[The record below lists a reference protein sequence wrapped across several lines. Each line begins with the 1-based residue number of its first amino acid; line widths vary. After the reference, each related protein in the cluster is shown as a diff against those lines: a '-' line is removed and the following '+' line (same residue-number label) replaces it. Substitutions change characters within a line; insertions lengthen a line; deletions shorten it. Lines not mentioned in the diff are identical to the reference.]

1 MRKLSVLIVVPI
13 LFAFGCASK
22 ESKLLGKW
30 QPENKAG
37 AVNTIEL
44 KADHKFEQTGAGPAS
59 GTWAL
64 KDNTIT
70 LTVDSAMGK
79 SSTELKALLKTAG
92 MKDDMIAGVLT
103 PSGTLSDDLKTWTL
117 TIMKNQVVLKKVQ

>member
-1 MRKLSVLIVVPI
+1 
-13 LFAFGCASK
+13 
-22 ESKLLGKW
+22 
-30 QPENKAG
+30 
-37 AVNTIEL
+37 
-44 KADHKFEQTGAGPAS
+44 
-59 GTWAL
+59 
-64 KDNTIT
+64 
-70 LTVDSAMGK
+70 MGK